1 MIIPKKHKRWLTFKW
16 NENTY
21 IITSPEND
29 RSIYTLFKQVN
40 TNDYEQLGTGS
51 NCKRL
56 EDKVY
61 EGKYK

>member
-1 MIIPKKHKRWLTFKW
+1 MNIPKRYKTWLTFKF
-16 NENTY
+16 NDATY
-21 IITSPEND
+21 VITSPEYD
-29 RSIYTLFKQVN
+29 RSIYTLFRKLSEDDYKQ
-40 TNDYEQLGTGS
+40 LATGN